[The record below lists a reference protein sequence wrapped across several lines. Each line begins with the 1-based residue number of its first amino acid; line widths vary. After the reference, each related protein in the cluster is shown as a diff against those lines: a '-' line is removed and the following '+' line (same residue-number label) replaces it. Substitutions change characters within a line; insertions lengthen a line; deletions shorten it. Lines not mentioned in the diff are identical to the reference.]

1 MRRALLP
8 FPVSHLLSA
17 ICHPPFRSTL
27 LALLGAASILH
38 PSSVL
43 WAQNEDQPPA
53 PPAQHTGMRITFLP
67 PPMEGT
73 LSLGVYDKKGKLVR
87 TLARE
92 ATEKDKEFTIGLNG
106 LITFWD
112 GKDDAGKPMPPGLYY
127 ARGYSVGGIDIDGI
141 ALHGNDWINDDDAP
155 RPARVVDLRPA
166 ADDKVQVL
174 LRTLDDKEV
183 AQTLSFD
190 TQPQEKPA
198 GNESVTI
205 RDGKVQLSS
214 RGETRDIPLTASET
228 AVDAAL
234 GAPDRLWVIV
244 TAPEGTEV
252 RAYTFA
258 GEFLRRLAYAPG
270 EPLPRRI
277 LAARGRSA
285 NRWSEQILLL
295 EQNDKVQ
302 RVRSLALPQK
312 PASGD
317 TPAWE
322 TVIEKSIWLGNSFE
336 AIRDSLKRPSGKPFV
351 TDKEFIVR
359 LIDNPLLKDEPTTA
373 HVCIGFNDQGSYLQT
388 TDGLP
393 LRRFTETPGLKW
405 VVIGREGS
413 GRQLTIF
420 QSDGVVVEEFKA
432 HKLANMMAFD
442 AGEYEWK
449 GEGK

>member
-1 MRRALLP
+1 MRDLKLGIRN
-8 FPVSHLLSA
+8 SK
-17 ICHPPFRSTL
+17 FRIWAAS
-27 LALLGAASILH
+27 LALLISSFLLP
-38 PSSVL
+38 PSAFVS
-43 WAQNEDQPPA
+43 AQSEDTPPP

-87 TLARE
+87 ALVRE
-92 ATEKDKEFTIGLNG
+92 ATEKDKAFTIGLNG

-112 GKDDAGKPMPPGLYY
+112 GKDDAGAVMPAGLYY

-141 ALHGNDWINDDDAP
+141 ALHGNDWITDDDAP
-155 RPARVVDLRPA
+155 RPVRVVDLRPEA
-166 ADDKVQVL
+166 EDKVQVI
-174 LRTLDDKEV
+174 LRTLDGKELTR
-183 AQTLSFD
+183 ALSFD

-198 GNESVTI
+198 TDDRVSIV
-205 RDGKVQLSS
+205 DGKVQLSS
-214 RGETRDIPLTASET
+214 GGTVHGIPLAEKES

-244 TAPEGTEV
+244 SAPEGTEV

-270 EPLPRRI
+270 EPIPRRI

-295 EQNDKVQ
+295 EQNEKIQ

-317 TPAWE
+317 AAAWE
-322 TVIEKSIWLGNSFE
+322 TVIEKSIWLGDSFE
-336 AIRDSLKRPSGKPFV
+336 AIRDMLKRPSGKPFV
-351 TDKEFIVR
+351 TDKEFVVK
-359 LIDNPLLKDEPTTA
+359 LIDNPLLKNEPTTA
-373 HVCIGFNDQGSYLQT
+373 HVSIGFNVQGSYLQT

-420 QSDGVVVEEFKA
+420 QSDGAVVEEFKA

>member
-1 MRRALLP
+1 
-8 FPVSHLLSA
+8 
-17 ICHPPFRSTL
+17 
-27 LALLGAASILH
+27 
-38 PSSVL
+38 
-43 WAQNEDQPPA
+43 
-53 PPAQHTGMRITFLP
+53 MRITFLP

-73 LSLGVYDKKGKLVR
+73 LSLGIYDKKGKLVR
-87 TLARE
+87 TMARE
-92 ATEKDKEFTIGLNG
+92 ATEKDFTVGLNG

-112 GKDDAGKPMPPGLYY
+112 GKDDTGKVMPPGLYA
-127 ARGYSVGGIDIDGI
+127 ARGYSVGAIDVDGI
-141 ALHGNDWINDDDAP
+141 ALHGNDWITDDDAP
-155 RPARVVDLRPA
+155 RPVRVLDLHPA
-166 ADDKVQVL
+166 GDDKVDVV
-174 LRTLDDKEV
+174 LRTLDGKEV
-183 AQTLSFD
+183 TRSLSFD

-198 GNESVTI
+198 GNESVSIT
-205 RDGKVQLSS
+205 DGKVKLTSG
-214 RGETRDIPLTASET
+214 GEARELPLAAQET

-244 TAPEGTEV
+244 SAPGGTEV

-317 TPAWE
+317 APAWE
-322 TVIEKSIWLGNSFE
+322 TVVEKSIWLGDSFE
-336 AIRDSLKRPSGKPFV
+336 SIRDSLHRPGGKPFA
-351 TDKEFIVR
+351 TDKEFVVH
-359 LIDNPLLKDEPTTA
+359 LIANPLLKDEPTTA
-373 HVCIGFNDQGSYLQT
+373 HVNIGFNEGGSFLQT
-388 TDGLP
+388 TEGLP

-420 QSDGVVVEEFKA
+420 QSDGAVVEEFKA

-442 AGEYEWK
+442 AGEYEWT
-449 GEGK
+449 GK